1 MSAYTQHTLSLAPPR
16 EVTCPKEI
24 MYGARL
30 LSAAANQNS
39 KLWQQGHGGQV
50 IEIPHA
56 GQSRRPRRHM
66 RAFANP
72 TMLPQAEGSSESDL
86 ASWRPQLA
94 FYLRAGQKVALRQHA
109 TILADR
115 VAVGADL
122 LLLRYE
128 LGLAGNPI
136 D

>member
-1 MSAYTQHTLSLAPPR
+1 
-16 EVTCPKEI
+16 

-30 LSAAANQNS
+30 LSAAANQQQQ
-39 KLWQQGHGGQV
+39 KQQGHGGHKSSR
-50 IEIPHA
+50 PLTRDSHA
-56 GQSRRPRRHM
+56 DRAAM

-72 TMLPQAEGSSESDL
+72 TMPSQAEGSSESDL
-86 ASWRPQLA
+86 ASWRPRLA

-109 TILADR
+109 TILPDR

-128 LGLAGNPI
+128 LRLARNPI
-136 D
+136 H